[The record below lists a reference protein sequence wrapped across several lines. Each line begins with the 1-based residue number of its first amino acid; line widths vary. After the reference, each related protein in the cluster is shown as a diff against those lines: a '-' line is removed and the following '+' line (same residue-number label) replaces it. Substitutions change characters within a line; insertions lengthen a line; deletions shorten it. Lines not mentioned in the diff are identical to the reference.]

1 MNKFGISMLAV
12 ASLVTAGCQQTAGGN
27 GGGGV
32 AASAQAS
39 AQQQMYQPVGY
50 QNQNVRGVPLLV
62 LPGEVRSNHASF
74 TQRFAPNNIADYAE
88 LELSKANFPVLER
101 RELGPVLR
109 EVELAYNLGDTNAA
123 RRLFQLGRF
132 RTTKY
137 VVKLDVLR
145 AEPVA
150 QAAQG
155 FDGRAMGNL
164 LGAAIGGRGGY
175 AAGTVAGSAQTSEAA
190 QVWIVGLRY
199 RIIDAS
205 TTEQVATGYFEQTM
219 QQGAQSSSFLGV
231 SQASAGGQTLDQ
243 LVQRLVQQ
251 SVQEIDARY
260 KGV

>member
-1 MNKFGISMLAV
+1 MKKIGISFLAV
-12 ASLVTAGCQQTAGGN
+12 TALVGAGCQQTT
-27 GGGGV
+27 GGGSS
-32 AASAQAS
+32 AAIAQQS

-50 QNQNVRGVPLLV
+50 ANQNIRGVAVLV
-62 LPGEVRSNHASF
+62 LPGDVRSNHASF
-74 TQRFAPNNIADYAE
+74 TQRFGPNNIADYAE
-88 LELSKANFPVLER
+88 LELGRANFPVLER
-101 RELGPVLR
+101 RELGPVMR
-109 EVELAYNLGDTNAA
+109 EVEIAYNLGDPNAA
-123 RRLFQLGRF
+123 RRLFQLGKF

-137 VVKLDVLR
+137 VLKFDVLR

-150 QAAQG
+150 QASQG
-155 FDGRAMGNL
+155 FDGRAMGSL
-164 LGAAIGGRGGY
+164 LGTAIGGRAGY
-175 AAGTVAGSAQTSEAA
+175 AAGTVAGSAQSSDDA

-219 QQGAQSSSFLGV
+219 QQGSQGTSFMGV

-260 KGV
+260 KGN

>member
-1 MNKFGISMLAV
+1 MKKIGVSVLTAAALLA
-12 ASLVTAGCQQTAGGN
+12 SGCQQTT
-27 GGGGV
+27 GGGSSAAV
-32 AASAQAS
+32 AQQS

-50 QNQNVRGVPLLV
+50 ANQNVRGVAVLV
-62 LPGEVRSNHASF
+62 LPGDVRTSHATFS
-74 TQRFAPNNIADYAE
+74 QRFGPNNIADYAE
-88 LELSKANFPVLER
+88 LELGRANFPVLER
-101 RELGPVLR
+101 RELGPVMQ
-109 EVELAYNLGDTNAA
+109 EIEIAYNLGDPRAA
-123 RRLFQLGRF
+123 RRLFQLGKF
-132 RTTKY
+132 KTTKY
-137 VVKLDVLR
+137 VLKFDVLR

-150 QAAQG
+150 QASSG

-175 AAGTVAGSAQTSEAA
+175 AAGTVAGSAQTSEGA

-219 QQGAQSSSFLGV
+219 QQGGQSTSFLGV